1 MTILLQLSETKL
13 LWNYLFVAKKCI
25 FTEIS
30 FRSKL
35 SNTVVSPV
43 TKEFYNHRIYQKSEL
58 FRQTFQLRIKDK

>member
-13 LWNYLFVAKKCI
+13 LRNYLFVAKKCI

-30 FRSKL
+30 FHNKL

-43 TKEFYNHRIYQKSEL
+43 TKEFYNNRIYQKSEL